1 MSENLRKI
9 TYEVEVS
16 TVGSLLN
23 GGLTAQAREVLS
35 WLKPEMFLTF
45 KLGEIYSN
53 IQRQASKDNL
63 IDMLLLSSEYGV
75 QLADMAETIKS
86 VVSASNLTGYATK
99 VFNFY
104 QRREVLKV
112 LVSLAGELNLARDEQ
127 LDAIATKGVEH
138 ISALLNKSAS
148 VAPTGMGSLLDGYYQ
163 LLQDRHKPEFK
174 RRLLFTGIQALDDI
188 LQGIDETDIC
198 VVGGRSGNGKTET
211 AITFTKNILEQ
222 GGSVLFFSLEM
233 SRQQIMDRL
242 IASASGVNSAKLRNP
257 EWLSDEDFA
266 RMSEATSVMKDQ
278 KLFVVDKGAL
288 SVEEITAITER
299 HLAEHKK
306 LNAVV
311 VDYIGLVNHGALDGR
326 VNRTYQ
332 IGETVERLKA
342 FSKQVHVPFILL
354 SQLSRD
360 AEGSTP
366 NNANLSDSKALENVA
381 SQIIMVHNQRDKETN
396 EPARYTHWIVTKN
409 RNGKVGTAYVEFQ
422 NGRFIE
428 CDQALAWESFQKK
441 NEQQRR
447 ANKGF

>member
-148 VAPTGMGSLLDGYYQ
+148 VAP
-163 LLQDRHKPEFK
+163 
-174 RRLLFTGIQALDDI
+174 
-188 LQGIDETDIC
+188 
-198 VVGGRSGNGKTET
+198 
-211 AITFTKNILEQ
+211 
-222 GGSVLFFSLEM
+222 
-233 SRQQIMDRL
+233 
-242 IASASGVNSAKLRNP
+242 
-257 EWLSDEDFA
+257 
-266 RMSEATSVMKDQ
+266 
-278 KLFVVDKGAL
+278 
-288 SVEEITAITER
+288 
-299 HLAEHKK
+299 
-306 LNAVV
+306 
-311 VDYIGLVNHGALDGR
+311 
-326 VNRTYQ
+326 
-332 IGETVERLKA
+332 
-342 FSKQVHVPFILL
+342 
-354 SQLSRD
+354 
-360 AEGSTP
+360 
-366 NNANLSDSKALENVA
+366 
-381 SQIIMVHNQRDKETN
+381 
-396 EPARYTHWIVTKN
+396 
-409 RNGKVGTAYVEFQ
+409 
-422 NGRFIE
+422 
-428 CDQALAWESFQKK
+428 
-441 NEQQRR
+441 
-447 ANKGF
+447 